1 MVVLTVVPMFRR
13 WKNERREKM
22 RNLKIAIAS
31 AAFALASLIPAVA
44 QAAEKSVAEGQI
56 SVLPVDLKWAPAPSV
71 GPGAQIA
78 VIEGDLKAAAPF
90 TFRLKLP
97 SNFKVGVHTHPVVE
111 RVTVIS
117 GTFYLGIGD
126 KFESAKARAYT
137 TGGVMIM
144 PVGMPMYAYT
154 TQEEAVIQ
162 IHGTGPW
169 GINFLNPADNPM
181 KK

>member
-1 MVVLTVVPMFRR
+1 M
-13 WKNERREKM
+13 
-22 RNLKIAIAS
+22 
-31 AAFALASLIPAVA
+31 
-44 QAAEKSVAEGQI
+44 
-56 SVLPVDLKWAPAPSV
+56 

-78 VIEGDLKAAAPF
+78 VIEGELKAAAPF

-97 SNFKVGVHTHPVVE
+97 PNSKIGVHTHPVVE

-117 GTFYLGIGD
+117 GAFYLGIGD
-126 KFESAKARAYT
+126 ESANANADT
-137 TGGVMIM
+137 AAAVTIM

-181 KK
+181 KFLT

>member
-1 MVVLTVVPMFRR
+1 M
-13 WKNERREKM
+13 K
-22 RNLKIAIAS
+22 NLKIGIAS
-31 AAFALASLIPAVA
+31 AAFALVSLIAAAA
-44 QAAEKSVAEGQI
+44 QAAEKSHAEGHI
-56 SVLPVDLKWAPAPSV
+56 SVLPTDLRWAPAPSV

-97 SNFKVGVHTHPVVE
+97 PNSKIGVHTHPVVE

-117 GTFYLGIGD
+117 GTFYLGIGG
-126 KFESAKARAYT
+126 KFESAKAKAYT
-137 TGGVMIM
+137 PGGVTIM

-154 TQEEAVIQ
+154 TQEEAVIP

>member
-1 MVVLTVVPMFRR
+1 M
-13 WKNERREKM
+13 K
-22 RNLKIAIAS
+22 NLKIGIAS
-31 AAFALASLIPAVA
+31 AAFALASLITAMA
-44 QAAEKSVAEGQI
+44 QAAEKSHAEGHI
-56 SVLPVDLKWAPAPSV
+56 SVLPTDLKWAPAPSV

-78 VIEGDLKAAAPF
+78 VIEGDLKAGAPF

-97 SNFKVGVHTHPVVE
+97 PNSKVGVHTHPVVE

-126 KFESAKARAYT
+126 KFEPAKAKAYT
-137 TGGVMIM
+137 PGAVTIM

-154 TQEEAVIQ
+154 TQDEAVIQ

>member
-1 MVVLTVVPMFRR
+1 
-13 WKNERREKM
+13 M
-22 RNLKIAIAS
+22 RNLKIGIAS
-31 AAFALASLIPAVA
+31 AVFTLASLITTVA
-44 QAAEKSVAEGQI
+44 QAAEKSHAEGHI
-56 SVLPVDLKWAPAPSV
+56 SVLPTDLKWAAAPSV

-78 VIEGDLKAAAPF
+78 VVEGDLKAAAPF

-97 SNFKVGVHTHPVVE
+97 PNFKVGVHTHPVVE

-137 TGGVMIM
+137 PGGVTIM

-169 GINFLNPADNPM
+169 GINFLNPADNPL

>member
-1 MVVLTVVPMFRR
+1 
-13 WKNERREKM
+13 M
-22 RNLKIAIAS
+22 RNLKIVIAS
-31 AAFALASLIPAVA
+31 AVFALASLIAPATFA
-44 QAAEKSVAEGQI
+44 GEGPQAAGHI
-56 SVLPVDLKWAPAPSV
+56 SMLPSDLKWAPAPSV

-117 GTFYLGIGD
+117 GTFHLGIGD
-126 KFESAKARAYT
+126 KFDPAKARAYT
-137 TGGVMIM
+137 PGGVAIM
-144 PVGMPMYAYT
+144 STGMPMYVYT

-169 GINFLNPADNPM
+169 GINFLDPADNPL

>member
-1 MVVLTVVPMFRR
+1 
-13 WKNERREKM
+13 M
-22 RNLKIAIAS
+22 RTIRIGIAS
-31 AAFALASLIPAVA
+31 SVFALASLTTPATFA
-44 QAAEKSVAEGQI
+44 GEGPQAEGHI
-56 SVLPVDLKWAPAPSV
+56 SVLPSDFKWAPAPSV

-90 TFRLKLP
+90 TFRVKIP
-97 SNFKVGVHTHPVVE
+97 ANFKIGVHTHPVVE

-117 GTFYLGIGD
+117 GSFYLGIGD
-126 KFESAKARAYT
+126 KFEPAKARAYT
-137 TGGVMIM
+137 PGGVAIM
-144 PVGMPMYAYT
+144 PPGMPMYAYT
-154 TQEEAVIQ
+154 AKEEAVIQ

>member
-1 MVVLTVVPMFRR
+1 
-13 WKNERREKM
+13 M
-22 RNLKIAIAS
+22 RNLKIGIAS
-31 AAFALASLIPAVA
+31 SAFAVALLTTAVA
-44 QAAEKSVAEGQI
+44 QAAEKSHVEGHI